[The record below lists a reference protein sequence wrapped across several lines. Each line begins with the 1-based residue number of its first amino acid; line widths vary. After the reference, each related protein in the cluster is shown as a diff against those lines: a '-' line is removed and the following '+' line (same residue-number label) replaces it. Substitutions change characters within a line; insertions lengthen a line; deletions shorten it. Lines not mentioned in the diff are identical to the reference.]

1 MKGLLGLIVAVL
13 LAAAAS
19 ADPLNCDLVG
29 YTAQD
34 GLTVSVEADILT
46 LGWTGDAR
54 ADLRMRLVIQNAQP
68 MVRELA
74 IRRRGGAWAVLGQD
88 LSPEYHVTSGIRRL
102 SYQQSQPLEATGV
115 EITQDVIDREK
126 WYVFWD
132 APLVIPGVT
141 EGRNPLNWGVP
152 RSPDEIR
159 RMDAAFNTS
168 SCGVKTDGARL
179 EVTFPGLEIGIFAG
193 DLRFTVYRDT
203 NLIRMEAIA
212 KTEEDSVAY
221 IYEGGLN
228 GFSTDTLSRVAW
240 RDLAGNPQQ
249 YAFGG
254 VTNDAKVAVR
264 AANRLL
270 LAEGAGGSLAT
281 FPPPHAFFWTREVD
295 INLGYV
301 WYRHDA
307 GDRFSLGVRQHDREE
322 DPRYVENFALYNAPP
337 GTLQRMAMYFYAG
350 TGPAEAT
357 RQDVLAFTHGDTFK
371 PVPGYQTFVNHFHL
385 RFTERQRALGSL
397 DQKFPDLEAM
407 KGVGLNIIG
416 LSDFHGDMNPDDPGP
431 KRFQDW
437 KDYGEA
443 AQKASDADFLVTPWE
458 EPSAYF
464 GGHYNTMF
472 PKNVYWSKVR
482 EAGQPYT
489 ENDPTFGTV
498 YHIGNAEEMQ
508 QLLDDENGYWFHAH
522 PRTKGTTG
530 YPDHIFDKPYVRN
543 DRYLGVAFKPGMG
556 QDLSEQRM
564 CEYRCFDAT
573 DTMNNLIAG
582 SGLRPKYIIG
592 DVDTYQKGPSDD
604 IYANFP
610 VNYVKLS
617 KLPRADESW
626 SPILTALRDGDYFV
640 TSGEILITD
649 YAVEGEG
656 DRRTVAADV
665 QWTFPLE
672 FVEVVWGDGTSIDRE
687 IIPATD
693 LPPFG
698 STRFEIPFDAAGKA
712 WVRFAVWDSAG
723 NGAFV
728 QPEWVNAQDA
738 RPDR

>member
-1 MKGLLGLIVAVL
+1 MKGLLTLIVAVL
-13 LAAAAS
+13 LATAAS
-19 ADPLNCDLVG
+19 ADPLNCDLAG

-34 GLTVSVEADILT
+34 GLIASVEADVLT
-46 LGWTGDAR
+46 LGWTGDAG

-141 EGRNPLNWGVP
+141 EGRNPRNWGVP

-270 LAEGAGGSLAT
+270 LAEGAAGSLAT
-281 FPPPHAFFWTREVD
+281 FPPPHTFFWTREVD

-301 WYRHDA
+301 WYRHDE
-307 GDRFSLGVRQHDREE
+307 GDRFGLGVRQHDREE

-407 KGVGLNIIG
+407 KAVGLNIIG
-416 LSDFHGDMNPDDPGP
+416 LSDFHGGLNPDDPGP

-543 DRYLGVAFKPGMG
+543 DRDLGVAFKPGMG

-640 TSGEILITD
+640 TTGEILITD

-687 IIPATD
+687 IIPATH

-728 QPEWVNAQDA
+728 QPEWVIAQGA
-738 RPDR
+738 RPGR